1 MRVLATYSIKGG
13 VGKTS
18 TAVNLAYLSAMG
30 GARTLLWDLDP
41 QGASTFYFRIKAK
54 RRGGAKGLIRGE
66 RDIDSHIRGT
76 DYEDLDVLRAYF
88 AYRNMDMVLAESK
101 KPAKQLG
108 RTIAPLAEDYDCLFF
123 DCAPSISLVSENV
136 FAAADAL
143 LVPTIPTPLAMRT
156 LEQLIAHLDR
166 EGFKRLRILPFF
178 CMVDR
183 RKKLHREICEH
194 PDNRE
199 KGFLNTYIPYASVI
213 EKMGIHRAPVL
224 VYAQNDVAAFAYRAL
239 WSEVQT
245 RLATRIIEVRSFP
258 EAVRHQ
264 DDAKEDPGDTLEDPG
279 NAIGDP
285 QNP

>member
-54 RRGGAKGLIRGE
+54 RRGGAKALIRGE
-66 RDIDSHIRGT
+66 RDLDSHIRGT
-76 DYEDLDVLRAYF
+76 DYEGLDVLRAYF

-136 FAAADAL
+136 FTAADAL

-156 LEQLIAHLDR
+156 LEQLIAHLHR
-166 EGFKRLRILPFF
+166 EGVKRLKIIPFF

-183 RKKLHREICEH
+183 RKNLHREICEQ

-199 KGFLNTYIPYASVI
+199 KGFLHTCIPYASVV
-213 EKMGIHRAPVL
+213 EKMGVHRAPVL
-224 VYAQNDVAAFAYRAL
+224 AYAQNDMVAHAYRAL
-239 WSEVQT
+239 WREVQV
-245 RLATRIIEVRSFP
+245 RLANENHLRSSLP
-258 EAVRHQ
+258 EAY
-264 DDAKEDPGDTLEDPG
+264 GSSG
-279 NAIGDP
+279 G
-285 QNP
+285 